1 MTFYKLNTVSIA
13 AMMIGALSVM
23 SAPAHADVIDDF
35 AATHECPA
43 VQNPGNGNAY
53 GQGQTVIFRGG
64 VADNYAGGNTEQT
77 TPRADLAALQYIVNY
92 QTAHGHAEPSRDYD
106 ERHQNEWFIDTLDIP
121 NGHKM
126 KEGWV
131 LFKARNFGGLSH
143 NDVIYFGNVVDVF
156 NESGNPTGPSGTV
169 DRDKYRAFGH
179 RVNTITSAL
188 NGNGVQMFQT
198 DPVTGITYASLEE
211 VELFSSAGGTPSLLD
226 QIHEDKLVDIS
237 LQDDTEV
244 DFVAII
250 GCMTGNAQ
258 NNGNRR
264 TFGQSGGNGKNSETE
279 IAPLKADEE

>member
-1 MTFYKLNTVSIA
+1 MTFIKSISVSTLA
-13 AMMIGALSVM
+13 VM
-23 SAPAHADVIDDF
+23 GSLGVLSAPAFADAVDDF
-35 AATHECPA
+35 AALNECA
-43 VQNPGNGNAY
+43 ASQNPGGGNAY

-64 VADNYAGGNTEQT
+64 VADNYVSANAEGT
-77 TPRADLAALQYIVNY
+77 TPRADLAALQYIINY
-92 QTAHGHAEPSRDYD
+92 QTAHGRPTISRDYD
-106 ERHQNEWFIDTLDIP
+106 ERHQNEWFIETLDIP

-126 KEGWV
+126 KKGWV

-156 NESGNPTGPSGTV
+156 NESGNPTGPGGAV

-179 RVNTITSAL
+179 RINTLTVAV
-188 NGNGVQMFQT
+188 NGNGTQMFTT
-198 DPVTGITYASLEE
+198 DPVTGITYGSLEE

-226 QIHEDKLVDIS
+226 QIHEDRFMDVS

-244 DFVAII
+244 DFVAVV

-264 TFGQSGGNGKNSETE
+264 EFGKSGGNGKNSNTTIPSLE
-279 IAPLKADEE
+279 ADE